1 MIIIEKQSSVKLD
14 CLHSRHIRSTNP
26 TPSPIGNS
34 EFGLQCFGE
43 DSGIRIHG
51 LLNAIQELSQLSYTP
66 LHQLINLV

>member
-1 MIIIEKQSSVKLD
+1 MIITEKQSSVKPD

-34 EFGLQCFGE
+34 EFGLQCFGG
-43 DSGIRIHG
+43 DSEIHG

-66 LHQLINLV
+66 LH